1 NRAKDLGIG
10 LGEFDAGVIDG
21 LGVNGAAW
29 LTRAASRLSIWWDTW
44 IVDGSVRLGSRLVW
58 LMSYPVRLVQDGF
71 VQSYMLLI
79 VIGLIGV
86 LAYYFHLAH
95 SVVR

>member
-1 NRAKDLGIG
+1 MLQ
-10 LGEFDAGVIDG
+10 DG
-21 LGVNGAAW
+21 L
-29 LTRAASRLSIWWDTW
+29 
-44 IVDGSVRLGSRLVW
+44 
-58 LMSYPVRLVQDGF
+58 

-95 SVVR
+95 SVVH